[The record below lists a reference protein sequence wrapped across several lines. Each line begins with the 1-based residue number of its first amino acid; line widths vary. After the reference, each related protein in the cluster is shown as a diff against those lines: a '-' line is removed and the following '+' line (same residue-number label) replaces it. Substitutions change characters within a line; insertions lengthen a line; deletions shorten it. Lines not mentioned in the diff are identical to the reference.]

1 MPARARL
8 RQLVILPLLTLV
20 VLLAAS
26 AFGPAGQAEAAG
38 RHHHGHHAAHH
49 KHRGHH
55 HRGHHHK
62 RHARHHAAHQSTKA
76 SGGRVEQATRIALG
90 KIGDPYRYGAT
101 GPGAFDCSGLI
112 YYSFRKAGI
121 QVPRTS
127 SAQAGRARRIS
138 KGSMHRGD
146 LMFFSNGG
154 GVYHA
159 AIFLRWD
166 HGRAQM
172 LHSPRT
178 GERVQRAFAWTSG
191 WFGGTLR

>member
-8 RQLVILPLLTLV
+8 RQLVTLPLLTLV
-20 VLLAAS
+20 VLLAGS
-26 AFGPAGQAEAAG
+26 AFGPAGQADAAVRHH
-38 RHHHGHHAAHH
+38 RHHHHKHHAAHH
-49 KHRGHH
+49 
-55 HRGHHHK
+55 
-62 RHARHHAAHQSTKA
+62 AAKA
-76 SGGRVEQATRIALG
+76 PGGRIERATRIALG
-90 KIGDPYRYGAT
+90 QIGDPYRYGAT
-101 GPGAFDCSGLI
+101 GPGSFDCSGLI

-127 SAQAGRARRIS
+127 SAQSGRARHIAKKQMR
-138 KGSMHRGD
+138 RGD
-146 LMFFSNGG
+146 LMFFTDGG

-172 LHSPRT
+172 LHAPRS
-178 GERVQRAFAWTSG
+178 GERVKRAYAWTSS